1 MRAPARTVLGAA
13 IAFSVAMGALSSGG
27 WWWAWLALLALPLLS
42 GRVRLPVLGRVR
54 LDPITRLILRENA
67 RTRRENHRIR
77 RERRRRIRDQ
87 RRAIRKRR
95 RQAQ

>member
-1 MRAPARTVLGAA
+1 MNARSVLGVAVV
-13 IAFSVAMGALSSGG
+13 FSVAMGALSSGG
-27 WWWAWLALLALPLLS
+27 WWWAVLAVLAVPLLS
-42 GRVRLPVLGRVR
+42 GRVRLPMLGRVR
-54 LDPITRLILRENA
+54 LDPITRLIIRENA

-77 RERRRRIRDQ
+77 RERRRRIRDH